1 MHVILPENAG
11 VHVYV
16 LGNVRVHNA
25 LALDSDAH
33 CAVRIL
39 PFAIGFGNTLDL
51 KIQTESGCAFSSDF
65 VRKNSSLFNT
75 VFRMRKFS

>member
-1 MHVILPENAG
+1 MHAILPENAG

-16 LGNVRVHNA
+16 LGNARVHNV

-39 PFAIGFGNTLDL
+39 PFAIGFGNTLDF
-51 KIQTESGCAFSSDF
+51 KIQTESERAFSSDS
-65 VRKNSSLFNT
+65 VRKNSSLSNA
-75 VFRMRKFS
+75 VFRVRKLS